1 VTKDLAST
9 VLRKKID
16 GALRCFTFPCLGF
29 VFLHFHCHQVYI
41 IVLTFLSKRKTTRSL
56 SMDGKFKLVVLLRIH
71 QQQRKNASEALSTGL
86 ETYPW
91 SREFSFGD
99 IRASGNILPLF
110 SSVNLVYRNKQ
121 KRSKGQPASWK
132 VVKGQ

>member
-1 VTKDLAST
+1 
-9 VLRKKID
+9 
-16 GALRCFTFPCLGF
+16 
-29 VFLHFHCHQVYI
+29 
-41 IVLTFLSKRKTTRSL
+41 
-56 SMDGKFKLVVLLRIH
+56 MDGKFKLVVLLRIH